1 MEPIVLLE
9 TSRVRLI
16 EYLRYRDWTVS
27 TNYSRHPLNSTG
39 LPVVL
44 ANKIQGHFQV
54 FKCVL
59 GIFQGYSSI
68 FQGYFP
74 NKKNFT
80 GIYKEVN

>member
-1 MEPIVLLE
+1 M
-9 TSRVRLI
+9 
-16 EYLRYRDWTVS
+16 Y
-27 TNYSRHPLNSTG
+27 TG

-44 ANKIQGHFQV
+44 PNKIQGHFQV

-59 GIFQGYSSI
+59 GIFQGYFSI

-80 GIYKEVN
+80 GIHKEVRT

>member
-1 MEPIVLLE
+1 MVYLTL
-9 TSRVRLI
+9 SI
-16 EYLRYRDWTVS
+16 ELTK
-27 TNYSRHPLNSTG
+27 HSTG

-74 NKKNFT
+74 NKKKLYGNIQR
-80 GIYKEVN
+80 GKLNLIVYI

>member
-1 MEPIVLLE
+1 MCISLK
-9 TSRVRLI
+9 LI
-16 EYLRYRDWTVS
+16 L
-27 TNYSRHPLNSTG
+27 G

-59 GIFQGYSSI
+59 VIFQGYFSI

-74 NKKNFT
+74 NKKT
-80 GIYKEVN
+80 LREYTEVN